1 MRLAHRHQRSVNDS
15 HRLLGTPTSSMYH
28 SGSVAKGSGSLSNG
42 SGPRYMGDYQRPG
55 CGPRTST
62 TSLARRRN
70 SATASGML
78 AHSSQGSYSAG
89 TKATMM
95 DGPRTRSMGA
105 TSKGHRLY
113 RIFSACAIA
122 LLLLV
127 WAGQAHAQI
136 TPTLLTAGGLDGTN
150 AVGTTASVTPA
161 SGSLVLL
168 SAWSIKSSSP
178 IPEPAIAGNSLTW
191 ALVTSTV
198 ESADVKRA
206 WLFCAKATSPS
217 AGTITI
223 TYSNNQ
229 TDIGWMVVQVTG
241 ADVSGTCTDAIVQT
255 KTDHVSTN
263 SMTLTFTS
271 AFSHANNRPIA
282 FTHRVSS
289 AATTSEWTE
298 LNDATVTNVVNNHVM
313 WKDASD
319 DTSATMS
326 WVGSTFTA
334 GILAEIKAATTCRN
348 SLLMRRVG
356 GC

>member
-1 MRLAHRHQRSVNDS
+1 VSESQT
-15 HRLLGTPTSSMYH
+15 LLGTPTSSMYQ
-28 SGSVAKGSGSLSNG
+28 SGRFAIGSGSTAG
-42 SGPRYMGDYQRPG
+42 SMSASTVGYQRPG
-55 CGPRTST
+55 WGPRTST
-62 TSLARRRN
+62 TSLARRKN
-70 SATASGML
+70 SITASGML
-78 AHSSQGSYSAG
+78 AHSSHGEYSAG
-89 TKATMM
+89 TTATTR
-95 DGPRTRSMGA
+95 DGAITRSMDA
-105 TSKGHRLY
+105 TSKGSRLY
-113 RIFSACAIA
+113 RTFGACAIA

-150 AVGTTASVTPA
+150 AVGTTASVSPSA
-161 SGSLVLL
+161 GSLVLL

-223 TYSNNQ
+223 TYANNQ
-229 TDIGWMVVQVTG
+229 TDIGWMVIQVTG
-241 ADVSGTCTDAIVQT
+241 ADVSGTCANAIAQT
-255 KTDHVSTN
+255 KTDHASTN
-263 SMTLTFTS
+263 SMTLTFDG
-271 AFSHANNRPIA
+271 AFSHASNRPIA

-298 LNDATVTNVVNNHVM
+298 LNDVTVTNVVNNHVM

-334 GILAEIKAATTCRN
+334 GILAEIKIAGTGCK
-348 SLLMRRVG
+348 G
-356 GC
+356 GMLRGFAGC